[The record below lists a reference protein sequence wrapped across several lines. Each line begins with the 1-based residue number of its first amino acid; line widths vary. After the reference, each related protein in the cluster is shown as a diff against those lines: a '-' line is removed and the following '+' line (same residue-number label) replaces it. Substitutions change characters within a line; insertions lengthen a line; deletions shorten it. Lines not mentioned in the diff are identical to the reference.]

1 MTGNDSHDILDLTD
15 IQDEEPTYVCD
26 HCEIPMLPY
35 LDIEGTRHTRGELWQ
50 CGSCGIIKDTEMDQL
65 KHGESLSSKASAG
78 GPMFESIE
86 IDQSPKSTSRGR
98 GEEFDFDRLEDE
110 QIESEGGTIL
120 HKRVTSADG
129 RVLLDKRNDQ
139 Y

>member
-1 MTGNDSHDILDLTD
+1 MQGENDSHDITDLTN
-15 IQDEEPTYVCD
+15 IQDEEPVYICD
-26 HCEIPMLPY
+26 HCEIPLIPY
-35 LDIEGTRHTRGELWQ
+35 LDIEGTRHTKGELLQ
-50 CGSCGIIKDTEMDQL
+50 CGQCGIIKDTEMDQL
-65 KHGESLSSKASAG
+65 KRGESLSSKASAG

-86 IDQSPKSTSRGR
+86 IDQSPRARSR
-98 GEEFDFDRLEDE
+98 GEEFDFDKLEDE

-129 RVLLDKRNDQ
+129 RVLLDKRKD